1 MFLPLGSQQSVS
13 EETPRYSG
21 QLFDPQNESELQW
34 LYESQI
40 IVVVVVVAA
49 EKDVVVIIVVLA
61 VVIVVMIVDV
71 AVFVVVVAVLVVV
84 VVVLVLVAVVVVVDV
99 VVGVIV
105 DAVVIV
111 VAVAD
116 IVVWKVEKY
125 NFSPKIAFFAVVFF
139 RYSFHSK
146 KSRHT
151 ISFTM
156 VYLHK

>member
-40 IVVVVVVAA
+40 TVVVVVVVAA

-71 AVFVVVVAVLVVV
+71 AVVVV
-84 VVVLVLVAVVVVVDV
+84 
-99 VVGVIV
+99 
-105 DAVVIV
+105 
-111 VAVAD
+111 
-116 IVVWKVEKY
+116 E
-125 NFSPKIAFFAVVFF
+125 FSPTASASLFA
-139 RYSFHSK
+139 RGQRGK
-146 KSRHT
+146 KNLT
-151 ISFTM
+151 INLARSAIIRATR
-156 VYLHK
+156 LSSA

>member
-40 IVVVVVVAA
+40 IAVVVVVAA

-84 VVVLVLVAVVVVVDV
+84 VNAVRLQTV
-99 VVGVIV
+99 
-105 DAVVIV
+105 
-111 VAVAD
+111 
-116 IVVWKVEKY
+116 
-125 NFSPKIAFFAVVFF
+125 
-139 RYSFHSK
+139 H
-146 KSRHT
+146 
-151 ISFTM
+151 
-156 VYLHK
+156 